1 MTFLFHYLK
10 YFKIIP
16 LFQLQENNTTQAYSK
31 KVISKKKKKFLLQIH
46 LHFLKRI
53 SKLQLVS
60 SSNDRTRN
68 CVTEIITSHDLSPSS
83 SPTKAVEKLW
93 NRYAGARGNRMEERR
108 KKNTSTG
115 AVHRMAHGTKV
126 KETGATATQRAKEQE
141 ETGGSSG

>member
-1 MTFLFHYLK
+1 M
-10 YFKIIP
+10 
-16 LFQLQENNTTQAYSK
+16 
-31 KVISKKKKKFLLQIH
+31 
-46 LHFLKRI
+46 
-53 SKLQLVS
+53 
-60 SSNDRTRN
+60 
-68 CVTEIITSHDLSPSS
+68 
-83 SPTKAVEKLW
+83 EKLW